1 MTKVKLGS
9 KVPAIPAPLYLL
21 GSIVNGKSTFCTIA
35 WSTIIDDE
43 PPMIGL
49 VTAKKRYTNE
59 GILHNK
65 TFSINIPDVSLAK
78 ETDYCGMHSG
88 HDVDKSEVFKT
99 FSGDIENAPMIEGC
113 PVTAECRL
121 KEIINFEGTDM
132 IVGEIINLYVND
144 ELLDGKYVNAVKMN
158 PLIYFTSGSVYYSL
172 GKEIGKAFK
181 IGNEY
186 TPHE

>member
-1 MTKVKLGS
+1 MSKIKLGA
-9 KVPAIPAPLYLL
+9 KVPAIPTPLCLL
-21 GSIVNGKSTFCTIA
+21 GSVVNGKNTFCTIA

-43 PPMIGL
+43 PAMVGL

-59 GILHNK
+59 GIVQNK
-65 TFSINIPDVSLAK
+65 AFSINIPDAGLVK

-88 HDVDKSEVFKT
+88 YDTDKSKVFKT
-99 FSGDIENAPMIEGC
+99 FTGEIENAPMIEGC
-113 PVTAECRL
+113 PVTAECKL

-132 IVGEIINLYVND
+132 IVGEIVNLYVDD
-144 ELLDGKYVNAVKMN
+144 ELLDSKNVNAVRMN

-186 TPHE
+186 TSHE